1 MNRIQRAV
9 QSQKEPEVTKEFLE
23 WAEDVQTHLSQEIRV
38 TLSDKTIATF
48 RPVVLE
54 DVRAITAS
62 GITNEIEAAGRIIAR
77 NCVKWGD
84 KPGITLPQLRSR
96 DIEDI
101 ELISETLSP
110 KEIPEFVEL
119 PDRSKSLTLLPKGDA
134 KSDSGAL
141 ASPRASG
148 SGIEVIFRRPTY
160 GDAEAIS
167 KNKNGGLE
175 VQIAIALRLCIKWG
189 DKDGVDEATL
199 DSLNMGDWQGV
210 AKVVDSFRP
219 KPKDD

>member
-1 MNRIQRAV
+1 MGKIQRV
-9 QSQKEPEVTKEFLE
+9 VEPQSRSNATEEFYE
-23 WAEDVQTHLSQEIRV
+23 WAEDVQAHQPSEIRV
-38 TLSDKTIATF
+38 VLGDKTVTTF
-48 RPVVLE
+48 RPVILE

-62 GITNEIEAAGRIIAR
+62 GITNEIEAAGRIIVR
-77 NCVKWGD
+77 NCIKWGD

-101 ELISETLSP
+101 ELISESLSP
-110 KEIPEFVEL
+110 KEIPEFIEL
-119 PDRSKSLTLLPKGDA
+119 PDRSKSLTLGN
-134 KSDSGAL
+134 
-141 ASPRASG
+141 
-148 SGIEVIFRRPTY
+148 GIEIIFRRPTY

-175 VQIAIALRLCIKWG
+175 VQIAIALRLCVRWG
-189 DKDGVDEATL
+189 DHDDVDETTL
-199 DSLNMGDWQGV
+199 NKLNMGDWQGV

>member
-1 MNRIQRAV
+1 MGRIARVEQDVAE
-9 QSQKEPEVTKEFLE
+9 SASTK
-23 WAEDVQTHLSQEIRV
+23 AEEKITV
-38 TLSDKTIATF
+38 TLSDGTIATF
-48 RPVVLE
+48 RPVILE
-54 DVRAITAS
+54 DVRAITKAS
-62 GITNEIEAAGRIIAR
+62 ITNEIEAAGRIITR
-77 NCVKWGD
+77 NCIKWGD

-101 ELISETLSP
+101 ELISVTLSP

-119 PDRSKSLTLLPKGDA
+119 PDRSKSLTL
-134 KSDSGAL
+134 
-141 ASPRASG
+141 G
-148 SGIEVIFRRPTY
+148 SGNEVIFRRPTY

-167 KNKNGGLE
+167 KNKGGGLE

-189 DKDGVDEATL
+189 DRDGVDEATL
-199 DSLNMGDWQGV
+199 NSLNMGDWQGV